1 MSYQVALA
9 PSAVQRIVELDSEV
23 QQRLAQKL
31 EELALNPRPEDAH
44 ALKDTDER
52 LYKLRLGEY
61 RIIYQIQDQPL
72 LLTVIKIAHLKDY

>member
-9 PSAVQRIVELDSEV
+9 PSAVQKIAELDSEV

-31 EELALNPRPEDAH
+31 EELALNPRSEDAH
-44 ALKDTDER
+44 PLKDTER
-52 LYKLRLGEY
+52 LYKVLLGEY

-72 LLTVIKIAHLKDY
+72 LVTVIKIAHLKDY

>member
-9 PSAVQRIVELDSEV
+9 PSSVQKITELDSVV

-31 EELALNPRPEDAH
+31 EELALNPRPEDAYL
-44 ALKDTDER
+44 LKDTEG
-52 LYKLRLGEY
+52 LYKVRLGEY

>member
-9 PSAVQRIVELDSEV
+9 PSAVQRIAELDSEV

-31 EELALNPRPEDAH
+31 EELGLNPRPEDAH
-44 ALKDTDER
+44 LLKDTER
-52 LYKLRLGEY
+52 LYKVRLGEY
-61 RIIYQIQDQPL
+61 RIIYQIQEQPL

>member
-9 PSAVQRIVELDSEV
+9 PSSVQKLTELDSVV
-23 QQRLAQKL
+23 QQQLAQKL
-31 EELALNPRPEDAH
+31 EELALNPRPKDAYP
-44 ALKDTDER
+44 LKDTER
-52 LYKLRLGEY
+52 LYKVRLGEY

>member
-9 PSAVQRIVELDSEV
+9 PSAVQRIAELDSEV

-31 EELALNPRPEDAH
+31 EELALNPRPEDAQP
-44 ALKDTDER
+44 LKDTEP
-52 LYKLRLGEY
+52 LYKVRLGEY

-72 LLTVIKIAHLKDY
+72 LLIVIKIAHLKDY

>member
-9 PSAVQRIVELDSEV
+9 PSAVQKIAELDSEV

-31 EELALNPRPEDAH
+31 EELALNPYPEDAH
-44 ALKDTDER
+44 PLKNTER
-52 LYKLRLGEY
+52 LYKVLLGEY

>member
-1 MSYQVALA
+1 MSYQVVLA
-9 PSAVQRIVELDSEV
+9 PSSVQTITELDSIV

-44 ALKDTDER
+44 PLKDIEG
-52 LYKLRLGEY
+52 LYKVRLGEY

-72 LLTVIKIAHLKDY
+72 LLTVIKITHLTDY

>member
-1 MSYQVALA
+1 M
-9 PSAVQRIVELDSEV
+9 

-31 EELALNPRPEDAH
+31 EELALNPRPEDAYP
-44 ALKDTDER
+44 LKDTDER

>member
-9 PSAVQRIVELDSEV
+9 PSAVQRIAELESEV

-44 ALKDTDER
+44 PLKDTER

-61 RIIYQIQDQPL
+61 RIIYQIEDQPL
-72 LLTVIKIAHLKDY
+72 LVTLIKIAHLKDY

>member
-9 PSAVQRIVELDSEV
+9 PSAVQKIAELDSEV

-31 EELALNPRPEDAH
+31 EGLGLNPYPEDAH
-44 ALKDTDER
+44 PLKNTER
-52 LYKLRLGEY
+52 LYKVLLGEY

-72 LLTVIKIAHLKDY
+72 LVTVIKIAHLKDY